1 MFFDQIIG
9 SITKGKSIDRA
20 VHNSEVLSTVK
31 GAFFDHDGGGDFKT
45 NLRRFVN
52 QFGLSSDDMK
62 NLSVSALLLQMM
74 NKAGDETTRSTISQ
88 LASTA
93 AALGISDKPVKS
105 IDLK

>member
-1 MFFDQIIG
+1 
-9 SITKGKSIDRA
+9 
-20 VHNSEVLSTVK
+20 
-31 GAFFDHDGGGDFKT
+31 
-45 NLRRFVN
+45 
-52 QFGLSSDDMK
+52 MK

-93 AALGISDKPVKS
+93 AALGISDKSVKS